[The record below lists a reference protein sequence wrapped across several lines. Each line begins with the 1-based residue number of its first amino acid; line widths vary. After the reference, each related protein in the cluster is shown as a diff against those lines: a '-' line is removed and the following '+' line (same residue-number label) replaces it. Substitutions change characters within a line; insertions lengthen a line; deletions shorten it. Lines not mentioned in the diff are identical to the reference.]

1 MKEYFFKTTFIEPL
15 TEIGKMVYDLH
26 LQLTKRFTYMH
37 LIQFF
42 LFRTRTT
49 LGS

>member
-1 MKEYFFKTTFIEPL
+1 MKEYFFKITFIKSL
-15 TEIGKMVYDLH
+15 TKIEKTVNNLY

-49 LGS
+49 LRS

>member
-1 MKEYFFKTTFIEPL
+1 MKEYFFKTTFIKPL
-15 TEIGKMVYDLH
+15 MKIGKMVYDLY

-49 LGS
+49 LRS